1 MRLIKEDHEMNLMK
15 KAADITTEAHIRAM
29 QAVTP
34 GMYEYQLEAEYLY
47 AFNKNGARSPAYNS
61 IVGEAIIPAYFTTLR
76 TMLY

>member
-1 MRLIKEDHEMNLMK
+1 
-15 KAADITTEAHIRAM
+15 M

-61 IVGEAIIPAYFTTLR
+61 IVGGGIIPAYFTMLR
-76 TMLY
+76 IMMN